1 MSGGGPAIEIKI
13 GFSHHLL
20 CPPENLLKV
29 LEGGPFIFMQKEIV
43 RGGVT
48 VRGVR
53 NSIEKEVVMSQF
65 VMDIGCDDFDI
76 AVAYTMGRSQ
86 RSSLYS

>member
-13 GFSHHLL
+13 GFSHHFFRSSD
-20 CPPENLLKV
+20 NVLKV
-29 LEGGPFIFMQKEIV
+29 LEGGPFIFMQKEII

-76 AVAYTMGRSQ
+76 AVADTINRSQ
-86 RSSLYS
+86 RFASFQ

>member
-1 MSGGGPAIEIKI
+1 MSRGGPAIEIKI

-20 CPPENLLKV
+20 CPPEDLLKV

-53 NSIEKEVVMSQF
+53 NPIEKEVVMSQF
-65 VMDIGCDDFDI
+65 VMDIGYDDFDI
-76 AVAYTMGRSQ
+76 SVADTIDRSQ
-86 RSSLYS
+86 KYAP